1 MRVKDGRSVGV
12 QLLAELV
19 HSFINLLLC
28 LIIYEHTR
36 DGDRYDCHHVCL
48 IVCTCGNLEI
58 TCEIWCCSSPC
69 QSRDLTQ
76 T

>member
-36 DGDRYDCHHVCL
+36 DGDRY
-48 IVCTCGNLEI
+48 
-58 TCEIWCCSSPC
+58 
-69 QSRDLTQ
+69 
-76 T
+76 